1 MGNPLLWQPR
11 GACMRREINTAGR
24 DQHTPAYTRGYR
36 AGIAAP
42 SANCSPSAVQREEN
56 AHCLTL
62 FMQGW
67 NAGQRATDEQIE
79 RYQSGDDG
87 ETLLVRSG
95 VRA

>member
-1 MGNPLLWQPR
+1 
-11 GACMRREINTAGR
+11 
-24 DQHTPAYTRGYR
+24 
-36 AGIAAP
+36 
-42 SANCSPSAVQREEN
+42 
-56 AHCLTL
+56 LTL